1 MKNLQVAW
9 IFMEIAD
16 LVDLSGDEAFKAV
29 AYRRAARA
37 IEGLGEDVEKVRE
50 EGRLLQIPGVG
61 KGLAGKIEEILASGT
76 CRYLEELR
84 AKVPPGLRQ
93 LVRVP
98 GLGPRTAAAIYRE
111 LGIKDIPA
119 LEKAAKEQRL
129 RGLPGMGAKKEQN
142 ILNGIRSLSESGAET
157 RKLLGQVLP
166 DALALRDALRRL
178 PGVEE
183 AELAGSIRRRK
194 EVVGDVDLVASSREP
209 AAVTEFFA
217 HLPGIREVLA
227 HGDTKCSVVM
237 ESGLQFDLRAVAPEE
252 FPPALQHFTGSK
264 EHNVRMRGMAK
275 DLGLKI
281 NEYGVFREE
290 DGSRLPVRG
299 EEDIFRAVGLSYIP
313 PELRE
318 DAGEI
323 EAAAEGRLPRLL
335 ELGDIRG
342 DLHCHSKWSDG
353 GNTIEKM
360 AEAAR
365 SLGYRYLAI
374 TDHSQS
380 LVIAG
385 GLSAERLEE
394 QRREIEA
401 LNEKF
406 EDFTILR
413 GIEVDILKDGSLDLP
428 DEVLEGLDF
437 VTASIHSGFRQDGET
452 LTNRVLQAM
461 KNPHVDSI
469 GHPTGRLLGR
479 RDPYPID
486 VDRIIEAAGRTG
498 TALELNASP
507 DRLDLDDRNLRKAK
521 EAGVKIV
528 INSDAHSVETLR
540 DMPYGVGQARRGWL
554 EAGDVLNTMDLDDLI
569 KYLKG

>member
-252 FPPALQHFTGSK
+252 FPTALQHFTGSK